1 MEKAKKVTQKS
12 RFNGLFLKASREN
25 QGMKQDY
32 VAYELGISPSNLS
45 RIENGRL
52 EPTFSMV
59 VKCSELLMIKVFDLM
74 L

>member
-12 RFNGLFLKASREN
+12 RFNGFLLKTEREA
-25 QGMKQDY
+25 QRMKQDY
-32 VAYELGISPSNLS
+32 LAYKLGISPSNLS

-52 EPTFSMV
+52 EPTFSTV
-59 VKCSELLMIKVFDLM
+59 VKCSELLTIKVFDLV